1 MTNTA
6 SIRLPRTGSVSTAR
20 RVDRARLERF
30 LDLAAAHV
38 ARTFPSIDARSAGRT
53 TPPACTK

>member
-6 SIRLPRTGSVSTAR
+6 SIRLPRTGSVPTAR
-20 RVDRARLERF
+20 RFDWGRLEGF

-38 ARTFPSIDARSAGRT
+38 ARTFSSIDARSAGRP
-53 TPPACTK
+53 TPPTRTK